1 MKKKPSV
8 KTPAKLSAKTPAI
21 KPSRKLP
28 VKTLHSLLPSLLISL
43 LLGSALT
50 GCSNNPSE
58 PNYNLDRIRLGRS
71 AIFTQRELINEQLK
85 DPALIDSA
93 KKATLLN
100 SYCDLIGQSAIYVTR
115 DNIPEECNSLSNLQ
129 RKCAY
134 NFHLCI
140 NTCSLRS
147 NECLPCIEQAR
158 ECLDSE

>member
-8 KTPAKLSAKTPAI
+8 KTTAKLSVKTPAI
-21 KPSRKLP
+21 KPLFKLL
-28 VKTLHSLLPSLLISL
+28 VITLLPL

-50 GCSNNPSE
+50 GCSSNPSA
-58 PNYNLDRIRLGRS
+58 PNYSLDRIRLGRS

-85 DPALIDSA
+85 DPAAIDSV

-115 DNIPEECNSLSNLQ
+115 ENIPEECNSLNNLQ

-134 NFHLCI
+134 NFHLCV